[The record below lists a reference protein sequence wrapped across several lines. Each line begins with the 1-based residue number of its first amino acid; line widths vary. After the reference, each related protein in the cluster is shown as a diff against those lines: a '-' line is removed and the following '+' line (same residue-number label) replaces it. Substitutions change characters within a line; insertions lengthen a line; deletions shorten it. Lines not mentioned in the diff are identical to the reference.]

1 LHEKGRE
8 DEAEAQKKK
17 ETKKRKFAR
26 YFTGV
31 AAVAMAALHS
41 SLRSTTSA
49 CLRPCFSRIV
59 ARGHDRDSSEKG
71 AHR

>member
-1 LHEKGRE
+1 
-8 DEAEAQKKK
+8 
-17 ETKKRKFAR
+17 
-26 YFTGV
+26 
-31 AAVAMAALHS
+31 VAMAALHS